1 MQLKPLVF
9 LLLIVLPTTRSQAQK
24 TSYSL
29 KGAVNTDTKKPLE
42 FGNAVILNIKDSVLI
57 KGAPFENGKYTVIG
71 IPRDSV
77 LLKISSI
84 GFKDH
89 YLTFYRTGNDSVYN
103 LNEITLNED
112 NTLGEVTVNAKKPFF
127 EMDGEKVKVNVEGT
141 SLTAAGTALDVLRR
155 SPSVIVN
162 NSDQVSVFGKGT
174 AIIYLDGLLL
184 SSVDLLKSLP
194 SADIKSIEIIANP
207 SAKYDAAGRAVINI
221 ITVRHNLEGYN
232 INLIQNTLYGK
243 YLFSYSGLR
252 FNYTKKKWSAN
263 FSYGKSAGKQWN
275 SDEYKRRYN
284 VNDSTHIEMN
294 NSIYETQDFLNT
306 NYYRFGINYRIDST
320 SLLGVQYNGFY
331 EAKKG
336 NTDNQN
342 NIQQNNIQQY
352 VLKTTTTHNPF
363 QINNSANINYS
374 KKFDTL
380 GTELFSAVQYGNF
393 VSKTVSNIGQNTSYG
408 SFASDQDKRNSNRN
422 DIKIFSAQIDLTNA
436 FKSKWKLESGLKNS
450 YIGKTSDITFENL
463 SNGEWIPDQNYL
475 NGFEFSE
482 NIAAAYSELRYKTK
496 KVNMR
501 VGGRAE
507 MTRSKGFSKTLQKQ
521 IIDRQYLNFFPS
533 GFFGYDLAKDLTT
546 SLTLSS
552 RIHRPTYQDLDPF
565 INYID
570 SLSSLRGNPYLLPEY
585 TNSIEASLIYMKEAN
600 LTFGYNTT
608 KGAMTLV
615 VEKVNDSTQ
624 AFTGITKNIDRSES
638 YSAGITIP
646 YELEWWTTANYFG
659 YFLNTFSYV
668 QDGVKITNHKPT
680 FSIYLYDEFRFKKLF
695 SVEIN
700 YEYTSS
706 AVDGIFMSKPF
717 SMLNANLKKTFFKDK
732 LTVRFLANDIFSNY
746 IMKGQSNIPLYT
758 IEYRSRYNTHNY
770 MLALNYKFGR
780 LKNNNY
786 KNRSVSDEEYERIK
800 MGK

>member
-1 MQLKPLVF
+1 MRF
-9 LLLIVLPTTRSQAQK
+9 LRTIFSISTVLSIQNAFSQSG
-24 TSYSL
+24 SYNIT
-29 KGAVNTDTKKPLE
+29 GIVNTSNNKSPE
-42 FGNAVILNIKDSVLI
+42 FGNAIVLNEKDSSLIKGTPFENGNFTIVGIAKDSVLI
-57 KGAPFENGKYTVIG
+57 
-71 IPRDSV
+71 
-77 LLKISSI
+77 KISSI

-89 YLTFYRTGNDSVYN
+89 LQRFYRSGNDSMYF
-103 LNEITLNED
+103 LNVVTLIED
-112 NTLGEVTVNAKKPFF
+112 NTLNEVTVSAKKPFF

-155 SPSVIVN
+155 SPSVMVN
-162 NSDQVSVFGKGT
+162 NQDVVSVFGKGA

-184 SSVDLLKSLP
+184 PSVDILKSLP
-194 SADIKSIEIIANP
+194 SSDIKSIEIIANP
-207 SAKYDAAGRAVINI
+207 SAKYDAAGRVVINI
-221 ITVRHNLEGYN
+221 ITIRNNLEGYN
-232 INLIQNTLYGK
+232 VNLIQNTLYGK

-263 FSYGKSAGKQWN
+263 ISYGKSSGKQWN
-275 SDEYKRRYN
+275 SDEYKRKYD

-294 NSIYETQDFLNT
+294 NSIYETQKFLNT
-306 NYYRFGINYRIDST
+306 NYYRAGLNYRIDST
-320 SLLGVQYNGFY
+320 SLFGIQYNGFY
-331 EAKKG
+331 EAKTG
-336 NTDNQN
+336 SADNQN
-342 NIQQNNIQQY
+342 DIRQNDIQQY
-352 VLKTTTTHNPF
+352 ILKTTTTHNPF

-393 VSKTVSNIGQNTSYG
+393 VSKSVSNIGQNTSYG
-408 SFASDQDKRNSNRN
+408 SFVSDQDKRNSNRN

-436 FKSKWKLESGLKNS
+436 FNKKWKLESGLKNS
-450 YIGKTSDITFENL
+450 YIGKTSDVKFENL
-463 SNGEWIPDQNYL
+463 SNGEWISDPNYL

-482 NIAAAYSELRYKTK
+482 NIAAAYSELRYKAK
-496 KVNMR
+496 KLNMR
-501 VGGRAE
+501 FGGRAE
-507 MTRSKGFSKTLQKQ
+507 MTKSDGFSKTLNKP
-521 IIDRQYLNFFPS
+521 IIDRKYINFFPS
-533 GFFGYDLAKDLTT
+533 GFFGYDFTKDLTT

-552 RIHRPTYQDLDPF
+552 RIHRPTFQDLDPF

-600 LTFGYNTT
+600 ITFGYNNT

-668 QDGVKITNHKPT
+668 QNGVKITNHKPT

-695 SVEIN
+695 SLEIN
-700 YEYTSS
+700 YEYTSA

-717 SMLNANLKKTFFKDK
+717 AMLNANLKKTFFKDQ
-732 LTVRFLANDIFSNY
+732 LTVRLLANDVLSQY
-746 IMKGQSNIPLYT
+746 IMRGQSNIPLYT
-758 IEYRSRYNTHNY
+758 VEYRSRYNTHNY
-770 MLALNYKFGR
+770 MLAINYKFGR
-780 LKNNNY
+780 LKNSNY
-786 KNRSVSDEEYERIK
+786 KNRSVSEDEYSRIK
-800 MGK
+800 MEK

>member
-1 MQLKPLVF
+1 MRFTLLGF
-9 LLLIVLPTTRSQAQK
+9 LTFAFVLNFYSQNPG
-24 TSYSL
+24 YSL
-29 KGAVNTDTKKPLE
+29 KGTVSMANKKPLE
-42 FGNAVILNIKDSVLI
+42 FGNAVILSLKDSALI
-57 KGAPFENGKYTVIG
+57 KGTPFENGAYTIVG
-71 IPRDSV
+71 IAKDSV
-77 LLKISSI
+77 LLKISSV
-84 GFKDH
+84 GYKDH
-89 YLTFYRTGNDSVYN
+89 YQPFYRTGNDSAYN
-103 LNEITLNED
+103 LNEISLKED
-112 NTLGEVTVNAKKPFF
+112 NTLGEVTVSAKKPLF

-141 SLTAAGTALDVLRR
+141 GLTAAGTALDVLRR

-194 SADIKSIEIIANP
+194 SSDIKSIEIIANP

-232 INLIQNTLYGK
+232 VNLIQNTLYGK
-243 YLFSYSGLR
+243 YFFSYSGLR

-263 FSYGKSAGKQWN
+263 ISYGKSVGKQWN
-275 SDEYKRRYN
+275 SDEYKRKYD
-284 VNDSTHIEMN
+284 VNDTTHVEMN
-294 NSIYETQDFLNT
+294 NSIYETQIFSNT
-306 NYYRFGINYRIDST
+306 NYYRAGFNYRIDST
-320 SLLGVQYNGFY
+320 SLIAIQYNGFY

-342 NIQQNNIQQY
+342 DIQQNNIQQY
-352 VLKTTTTHNPF
+352 ILKTTTTHNPF

-380 GTELFSAVQYGNF
+380 GTELFAAAQYGNF
-393 VSKTVSNIGQNTSYG
+393 VSRSVSNIGQNTSHS
-408 SFASDQDKRNSNRN
+408 SFTTDQEKRNSNRN
-422 DIKIFSAQIDLTNA
+422 DIKIFSAQVDLTNV
-436 FKSKWKLESGLKNS
+436 FTKKWKLESGLKNS
-450 YIGKTSDITFENL
+450 YIGKTSDIKFENL
-463 SNGEWIPDQNYL
+463 SNGEWVSDPNYL

-482 NIAAAYSELRYKTK
+482 NITAAYSELRYKTK

-501 VGGRAE
+501 IGGRAE
-507 MTRSKGFSKTLQKQ
+507 MTKSDGYSKTLDTT
-521 IIDRQYLNFFPS
+521 IIDRKYINFFPS
-533 GFFGYDLAKDLTT
+533 GFFGYDFTKDLTT
-546 SLTLSS
+546 SITLSS
-552 RIHRPTYQDLDPF
+552 RIHRPTFQDLDPF

-615 VEKVNDSTQ
+615 VEKVNDSTE

-646 YELEWWTTANYFG
+646 YELSWWTTANYFG

-668 QDGVKITNHKPT
+668 QNGVKITNHKPT

-695 SVEIN
+695 SLEIN

-706 AVDGIFMSKPF
+706 AVDGIFNSKPF
-717 SMLNANLKKTFFKDK
+717 SMLNANLKRTFFDGN
-732 LTVRFLANDIFSNY
+732 LTVRFMANDILSSY

-786 KNRSVSDEEYERIK
+786 KNRSVSDEEYGRIK